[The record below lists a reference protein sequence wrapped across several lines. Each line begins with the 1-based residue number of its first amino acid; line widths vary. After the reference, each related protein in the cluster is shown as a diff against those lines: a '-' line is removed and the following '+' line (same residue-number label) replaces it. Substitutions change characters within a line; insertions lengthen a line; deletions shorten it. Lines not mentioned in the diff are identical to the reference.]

1 MNRLKLLISL
11 FVLAG
16 FTTLMAQTVTISGTV
31 TSADDG
37 IPIPSVSV
45 TVKGTTLGML
55 TDAAGRYS
63 IAVPASATSLTFTF
77 VGMKTITENISGRS
91 TIDVVMQTDM
101 LGLDEV
107 VVTALGIT
115 REKKALGYA
124 VQEVSGSE
132 LANAEETNIVNA
144 LQGKAAGVQITR
156 ASGAV
161 GSSAQILIRGI
172 KSFGDNQPLW
182 VVDGTPISNSSSGAT
197 QWSGVDFGNN
207 ASDIDP
213 EIIESISILKGANA
227 AALYGS
233 RARNG
238 VVLVTTKRGKAGQIK
253 VSLSNSTSFDNIA
266 WLPAYQNEYGQGVNG
281 EEYIFNI
288 RSNTVGSP
296 YYGMT
301 YQDYAH
307 AYSFRYVNGMGGGRG
322 DGTDESWGPRLDAG
336 LNLNQFFAPAD
347 PSLTLAQNLAN
358 AAPWVSHPNNVR
370 DFFQTG
376 ITSTSSVSM
385 EGGTDNMTARMTYTN
400 VLEKGTIPNTDQKR
414 NQINL
419 STVMNLT
426 PKLKVDVALN
436 YAKTGNDNL
445 PGQGYDVQ
453 NIMQSIG
460 GWFGRQVDMKLLE
473 ENWDTFFDNGMPYNW
488 NSNYHNNPYW
498 TVNKNTTSRNRERI
512 FGNAT
517 ATYQLTDW
525 LNIVGRYGM
534 DYYSEFRKH
543 VTYEGSNDA
552 PFGTGG
558 YFWQN
563 QRDNRETNADVFLN
577 FQKDFSAL
585 QVSGNIGASYR
596 NVLYNYGSISADM
609 LTVPNFFDVS
619 NVQGSAGTD
628 MYRSEYEQNSIFGAL
643 NLGYANQLYLD
654 FTIRNDWSSTLPK
667 EEWSYPYPSVSLGW
681 IFTETFG
688 LTESAFSFGKLRA
701 SWAKV
706 GSDTD
711 PYSLSASYGAVTP
724 AYDGNTQFG
733 YPDDLPPIGLRPEFT
748 TSTEFG
754 LEAKFFDNRLGF
766 DVAYFNNVTTDQ
778 IITADISGSSGFTSM
793 RINAGEIESNGVE
806 VSAYGEIVRTKDFS
820 WMATVNWSKQKTV
833 VNRLA
838 EGVTSLV
845 LNSSWSPTTVEAR
858 PGEPFGQIYGI
869 AYQRDEDGNKL
880 LDGGYEIPTDAPVV
894 CGNTL
899 PDWLGSINNSFRYKQ
914 FTGNF
919 MIDAKWGGDIFTVTK
934 WFGDYSGITET
945 TVANNIREDG
955 VVAEGMIAEW
965 IEDNAETG
973 AGHWESTGVKNDVRV
988 SSQAYF
994 GNYWGFT
1001 EPGVVDG
1008 SYVKLREINLGYDV
1022 RFRNKMVSNLNV
1034 GLYARN
1040 VAVLYLHP
1048 SNDIRIDP
1056 ETGYGTGTDAL
1067 GLEQYQLPPVRS
1079 MGFKL
1084 RVDF

>member
-1 MNRLKLLISL
+1 MLT
-11 FVLAG
+11 G
-16 FTTLMAQTVTISGTV
+16 FTALMAQTVTITGTV

-37 IPIPSVSV
+37 MPIPSVSV

-77 VGMKTITENISGRS
+77 VGMKTITENISGRT

-253 VSLSNSTSFDNIA
+253 VSLSNSTSFDNVA

-281 EEYIFNI
+281 EEYIYEI
-288 RSNTVGSP
+288 RSNTAGSP
-296 YYGMT
+296 YFGMT

-336 LNLNQFFAPAD
+336 LKLNQFFAPAD
-347 PSLTLAQNLAN
+347 PSLSLAENLAN

-385 EGGTDNMTARMTYTN
+385 EGGSDNMTSRMTYTN
-400 VLEKGTIPNTDQKR
+400 VMEKGTIPNTDQKR

-426 PKLKVDVALN
+426 SKLKVDVALN
-436 YAKTGNDNL
+436 YSKTGNDNL

-498 TVNKNTTSRNRERI
+498 TVNKNTTARNRERI

-534 DYYSEFRKH
+534 DYYNEFRKH

-552 PFGTGG
+552 PYGTGG

-628 MYRSEYEQNSIFGAL
+628 MYRSEYEQNSVFGAL
-643 NLGYANQLYLD
+643 NLGYASQVYLD

-667 EEWSYPYPSVSLGW
+667 EEWSYLYPSVSLGW

-706 GSDTD
+706 GSDTS
-711 PYSLSASYGAVTP
+711 PYSLSAAYGAVTP

-733 YPDDLPPIGLRPEFT
+733 YPDELPPIGLRPEFT

-754 LEAKFFDNRLGF
+754 LELKFLDNRLGF
-766 DVAYFNNVTTDQ
+766 DVSYFNNVTTDQ

-793 RINAGEIESNGVE
+793 KINAGEIESNGVE
-806 VSAYGEIVRTKDFS
+806 LSAYGEIVKTKDFS

-833 VNRLA
+833 VNKLA

-869 AYQRDEDGNKL
+869 AYQRDEFGNKL

-899 PDWLGSINNSFRYKQ
+899 PDWLGSINNTFRYKQ

-945 TVANNIREDG
+945 TVANGIREDG
-955 VVAEGMIAEW
+955 LVAEGMIAEW

-973 AGHWESTGVKNDVRV
+973 AGHWESTGVENDVRV

-1008 SYVKLREINLGYDV
+1008 SYVKLREINLGYDL

-1079 MGFKL
+1079 MGFKV

>member
-1 MNRLKLLISL
+1 MNRLKLLLSL
-11 FVLAG
+11 FVFVG
-16 FTTLMAQTVTISGTV
+16 TTALMAQTVMINGTV
-31 TSADDG
+31 TSAEDG
-37 IPIPSVSV
+37 LPIPSVAV
-45 TVKGTTLGML
+45 TVKGTTLGTL
-55 TDAAGRYS
+55 TDANGRYS
-63 IAVPASATSLTFTF
+63 ISAPASASQLTFTF
-77 VGMKTITENISGRS
+77 VGMKTVTENISGRT
-91 TIDVVMQTDM
+91 TIDVAMQTDM

-132 LANAEETNIVNA
+132 LANTEETNIVNA

-182 VVDGTPISNSSSGAT
+182 VVDGTPISNAASGAS

-238 VVLVTTKRGKAGQIK
+238 VVLVTTKRGKAGKIK

-266 WLPAYQNEYGQGVNG
+266 WLPAYQNEYGQGMNG
-281 EEYIFNI
+281 SEYRHKI
-288 RSNTVGSP
+288 RAATVGSV

-307 AYSFRYVNGMGGGRG
+307 AYSFRYVNGMGGGRS
-322 DGTDESWGPRLDAG
+322 DGVDESWGPRLDAG
-336 LNLNQFFAPAD
+336 LKLNQFFAPAD

-358 AAPWVSHPNNVR
+358 AAPWVSHPDNVK
-370 DFFQTG
+370 DFFETG

-385 EGGTDNMTARMTYTN
+385 EGGTENMTARMTYTN

-419 STVMNLT
+419 STVMNLS
-426 PKLKVDVALN
+426 PKFKVDVALN
-436 YAKTGNDNL
+436 YAKTNNDNL

-460 GWFGRQVDMKLLE
+460 GWFGRQVDMKLLK

-498 TVNKNTTSRNRERI
+498 TVYNNTTSRNRERV

-517 ATYQLTDW
+517 GTYQLTDW
-525 LNIVGRYGM
+525 LNVVARYGM
-534 DYYSEFRKH
+534 DYYTEFRKS
-543 VTYEGSNDA
+543 VTFEGSNNA

-558 YFWQN
+558 AFWQN
-563 QRDNRETNADVFLN
+563 NRENRETNADVFLN
-577 FQKDFSAL
+577 FRKDFGAVL

-596 NVLYNYGSISADM
+596 NVRYNYMYLDAAE
-609 LTVPNFFDVS
+609 LTVPNFFDIS
-619 NVQGSAGTD
+619 NVNGSPGTD
-628 MYRSEYEQNSIFGAL
+628 MYRSEYEQNSVFGAL

-654 FTIRNDWSSTLPK
+654 FTIRNDWSSSLPK

-688 LTESAFSFGKLRA
+688 LTDSPFSFGKLRG

-706 GSDTD
+706 GSDTS
-711 PYSLSASYGAVTP
+711 PYGLTAAYGAVTP
-724 AYDGNTQFG
+724 SYDGNTQFA
-733 YPDDLPPIGLRPEFT
+733 YPNQLPPIGLKPEFT
-748 TSTEFG
+748 TSLEFG
-754 LEAKFFDNRLGF
+754 LEVKFFDNRLGL
-766 DVAYFNNVTTDQ
+766 DVAYFNNLTNNQ

-793 RINAGEIESNGVE
+793 KINAGEIESKGVE
-806 VSAYGEIVRTKDFS
+806 IQAYGEIIRTKDFS
-820 WMATVNWSKQKTV
+820 WMTTINWSKQNTV
-833 VNRLA
+833 VNSLA

-919 MIDAKWGGDIFTVTK
+919 SIDAKWGGDIYSVTK
-934 WFGDYSGITET
+934 WFGDYSGITQT
-945 TVANNIREDG
+945 TVANGIRENG
-955 VVAEGMIAEW
+955 MVVEGI
-965 IEDNAETG
+965 
-973 AGHWESTGVKNDVRV
+973 DVNTNQPNTV
-988 SSQAYF
+988 VVDPQAYF
-994 GNYWGFT
+994 GNYWGYT
-1001 EPGVVDG
+1001 EPAVIDG
-1008 SYVKLREINLGYDV
+1008 TYVKLREINLGYDV
-1022 RFRNKMVSNLNV
+1022 RFKNMMISNLNV

>member
-1 MNRLKLLISL
+1 MNRLRLLISL
-11 FVLAG
+11 FVLTG
-16 FTTLMAQTVTISGTV
+16 FTALMAQTVTVSGTV
-31 TSADDG
+31 TAADDG
-37 IPIPSVSV
+37 MPIPGVSV

-55 TDAAGRYS
+55 TDADGRYS
-63 IAVPASATSLTFTF
+63 IAVPASATSITFTF
-77 VGMKTITENISGRS
+77 VGMKSITEDISGRT
-91 TIDVVMQTDM
+91 TIDVVMQTDL

-182 VVDGTPISNSSSGAT
+182 VVDGTPISNSSSGAG

-238 VVLVTTKRGKAGQIK
+238 VVLVTTKRGKAGKIK
-253 VSLSNSTSFDNIA
+253 VSLSNSTSFDRLA
-266 WLPAYQNEYGQGVNG
+266 WLPTYQNEYGQGMNG
-281 EEYIFNI
+281 SEYIHKI
-288 RSNTVGSP
+288 RSETPGSK
-296 YYGMT
+296 YYGMS
-301 YQDYAH
+301 YQDYIH
-307 AYSFRYVNGMGGGRG
+307 QYSFRYVDGLGGGTG
-322 DGTDESWGPRLDAG
+322 DNTDESWGPRLDAG
-336 LNLNQFFAPAD
+336 YKLNQFFAPAD
-347 PSLTLAQNLAN
+347 PSLSLAENLAK

-370 DFFQTG
+370 DFFETG
-376 ITSTSSVSM
+376 ITATSSVSM
-385 EGGTDNMTARMTYTN
+385 EGGTENMTARMTYTN

-419 STVMNLT
+419 TTVMNLT

-436 YAKTGNDNL
+436 YAKTNNDNL
-445 PGQGYDVQ
+445 PGQGYSSQ

-460 GWFGRQVDMKLLE
+460 GWFGRQVDMKLLK

-488 NSNYHNNPYW
+488 NSSYHNNPYW
-498 TVNKNTTSRNRERI
+498 TVYKITTSRDRERI
-512 FGNAT
+512 YGNAV
-517 ATYQLTDW
+517 ATYEITDW
-525 LNIVGRYGM
+525 LNVVGRYGM
-534 DYYSEFRKH
+534 DYYNEFRKS
-543 VTYEGSNDA
+543 VGYEGSNDA
-552 PFGTGG
+552 PYGTGG
-558 YFWQN
+558 YFSQN
-563 QRDNRETNADVFLN
+563 TRDNRETNADVFFN

-585 QVSGNIGASYR
+585 QISGNVGASYR
-596 NVLYNYGSISADM
+596 SVLYNYSYLGAGM
-609 LTVPNFFDVS
+609 LTVPNFFDIS
-619 NVQGSAGTD
+619 NVQGSPSTD
-628 MYRSEYEQNSIFGAL
+628 MYRSEYEQNSVFGAL
-643 NLGYANQLYLD
+643 NLGYANQVYLD

-667 EEWSYPYPSVSLGW
+667 EEWSYLYPSVSLGW

-688 LTESAFSFGKLRA
+688 LTGSAFTFGKLRA

-706 GSDTD
+706 GSDTG
-711 PYSLSASYGAVTP
+711 PYNLSASYTAVTP

-733 YPDDLPPIGLRPEFT
+733 YPSTLPPIGLKPEFT

-754 LEAKFFDNRLGF
+754 LEFKLFDNRLGL
-766 DVAYFNNVTTDQ
+766 DLSYFNNITTDQ

-793 RINAGEIESNGVE
+793 RINAGEIESNGIE
-806 VSAYGEIVRTKDFS
+806 ISAYGDVVRTRDFT
-820 WMATVNWSKQKTV
+820 WTATVNWSKQKTV
-833 VNRLA
+833 VNKLA

-845 LNSSWSPTTVEAR
+845 LNSTWSPTTIEAR

-869 AYQRDEDGNKL
+869 AYQRDENGNKL
-880 LDGGYEIPTDAPVV
+880 ISGGYEIPTDAPVV

-914 FTGNF
+914 FTGNIL
-919 MIDAKWGGDIFTVTK
+919 IDAKWGGDIFTVTK
-934 WFGDYSGITET
+934 WFGDYSGVTET
-945 TVANNIREDG
+945 SVANGIREKG
-955 VVAEGMIAEW
+955 MVADGMIAEW
-965 IEDNAETG
+965 VVNPETG
-973 AGHWESTGVKNDVRV
+973 TGKWQSTGVKNDVRV
-988 SSQAYF
+988 TAQSYF
-994 GNYWGFT
+994 GNYWGYT
-1001 EPGVVDG
+1001 EPGVIDG
-1008 SYVKLREINLGYDV
+1008 SYIKLREINIGYDL
-1022 RFRNKMVSNLNV
+1022 RFSNQMISNLNV

-1040 VAVLYLHP
+1040 VAVLYLHS

-1056 ETGYGTGTDAL
+1056 ETGYGTGTNAL

-1079 MGFKL
+1079 MGFKV

>member
-1 MNRLKLLISL
+1 MNRLKLLIAL
-11 FVLAG
+11 FVFTG
-16 FTTLMAQTVTISGTV
+16 FTALMAQTVTIQGTV

-37 IPIPSVSV
+37 MPIPSVAV
-45 TVKGTTLGML
+45 TVKGTTLGTL
-55 TDAAGRYS
+55 TAMDGSYS
-63 IAVPASATSLTFTF
+63 IVAPTSATQLVFTF
-77 VGMKTITENISGRS
+77 VGMKTVTETIGGRT
-91 TIDVVMQTDM
+91 TINVAMETDM

-124 VQEVSGSE
+124 VQEVSGNE

-182 VVDGTPISNSSSGAT
+182 VVDGTPISNASSGAD
-197 QWSGVDFGNN
+197 QWSGVDYGNN
-207 ASDIDP
+207 ASDLDP

-238 VVLVTTKRGKAGQIK
+238 VVLVTTKRGKVGRIK
-253 VSLSNSTSFDNIA
+253 VSLSNSTSFDQVA
-266 WLPAYQNEYGQGVNG
+266 WLPTYQNEYGQGVNG
-281 EEYIFNI
+281 SEYIWRI
-288 RSNTVGSP
+288 RSNTAGSV
-296 YYGMT
+296 YEGMS

-307 AYSFRYVNGMGGGRG
+307 AYSFRYVNGMGGGRA

-336 LNLNQFFAPAD
+336 LKLNQFFAPYD
-347 PSLTLAQNLAN
+347 PSLTLAENLAQT

-376 ITSTSSVSM
+376 ITASSSVSV
-385 EGGTDNMTARMTYTN
+385 EGGTENMTARMTYSN
-400 VLEKGTIPNTDQKR
+400 VIENGTIPNTDQKR

-419 STVMNLT
+419 STVMNLSD
-426 PKLKVDVALN
+426 KLKVDVALN
-436 YAKTGNDNL
+436 YANTSNDNL

-498 TVNKNTTSRNRERI
+498 TVYKNTTSRNRERV

-525 LNIVGRYGM
+525 LNVVARYGM
-534 DYYSEFRKH
+534 DYYTEFRKH

-558 YFWQN
+558 YFNQN
-563 QRDNRETNADVFLN
+563 NRDNRETNADIFLN
-577 FQKDFSAL
+577 FQKDFGAL
-585 QVSGNIGASYR
+585 FQVSGNVGGSFR
-596 NVLYNYGSISADM
+596 NVKYNYMSLSAAE
-609 LTVPNFFDVS
+609 LTVPNFFDIS
-619 NVQGSAGTD
+619 NVNGSPGTD
-628 MYRSEYEQNSIFGAL
+628 MYRSEYEQNSVFGSL
-643 NLGYANQLYLD
+643 NLGYASQLYLD
-654 FTIRNDWSSTLPK
+654 FTARNDWSSTLPK
-667 EEWSYPYPSVSLGW
+667 EAWSYFYPSASLGW

-688 LTESAFSFGKLRA
+688 LTDTPFSFGKLRA

-711 PYSLSASYGAVTP
+711 PYSLTAAYSAVTP
-724 AYDGNTQFG
+724 SYDGNTQFA
-733 YPDDLPPIGLRPEFT
+733 YPNQLPPIGLKPEFT
-748 TSTEFG
+748 TSLEFG
-754 LEAKFFDNRLGF
+754 LEAKFLDNRIGF
-766 DVAYFNNVTTDQ
+766 DVAYFNNLTNNQ
-778 IITADISGSSGFTSM
+778 IITADISGSSGFTTM
-793 RINAGEIESNGVE
+793 KINAGEIESNGVE
-806 VSAYGEIVRTKDFS
+806 VQAYGEIIRTKDFS
-820 WMATVNWSKQKTV
+820 WIATVNWSKQKTV
-833 VNRLA
+833 VNSLA

-845 LNSSWSPTTVEAR
+845 LNSSWSPTTIEAR

-914 FTGNF
+914 FTGNVL
-919 MIDAKWGGDIFTVTK
+919 IDAKWGGDIYSVTK
-934 WFGDYSGITET
+934 WFGDYAGVTQTSVEGG
-945 TVANNIREDG
+945 IREN
-955 VVAEGMIAEW
+955 GMIVEG
-965 IEDNAETG
+965 IDINTNQPN
-973 AGHWESTGVKNDVRV
+973 TVRV
-988 SSQAYF
+988 SAQSYF
-994 GNYWGFT
+994 SNYWGYT
-1001 EPGVVDG
+1001 EPGVIDG
-1008 SYVKLREINLGYDV
+1008 SYIKLREINLGYDL
-1022 RFRNKMVSNLNV
+1022 RFKNMMVSNLNI

-1040 VAVLYLHP
+1040 VAVLYLHS

-1056 ETGYGTGTDAL
+1056 ETGYGTGTTAL
-1067 GLEQYQLPPVRS
+1067 GIEQYQLPPVRS